1 MLKQDA
7 QNLQPQLVQWR
18 RALHQMPE
26 TGLHL
31 PQTRAF
37 LCGVLEEMGLSF
49 RLHKDTSSLEVLLPG
64 TRPGKTI
71 ALRADMDALPIQEQ
85 TKLPFASTNGAMH
98 ACGHDAHMAMLLGAI
113 SLLRGMAFP
122 GCIKCLF
129 QAGEE
134 GYNGAQHMVEE
145 GALEQPHVD
154 AVVGLHVT
162 NAVPELRP
170 GTIGVRSG
178 PLMAGSDAFR
188 IVVTGKSGHISDTE
202 HVRNPIFAAAH
213 LACAIQRLGELH
225 QSDPEP
231 SVIALGT
238 IHGGVRGNAVPD
250 TVELQ
255 GSIRTLDPD
264 GRATLLEQLNQLLQ
278 QCREETGCQYA
289 LSFPEGTGIVI
300 NAPALT
306 ARISGGL
313 GQLLGEDFVPL
324 TSKLMAS
331 DDISV
336 FFQAR
341 KGCYLHLGCG
351 LEDETELHPLH
362 NSGFCLNEDVL
373 WRGTAALVQSALSWL
388 ADPT

>member
-1 MLKQDA
+1 M
-7 QNLQPQLVQWR
+7 
-18 RALHQMPE
+18 
-26 TGLHL
+26 
-31 PQTRAF
+31 
-37 LCGVLEEMGLSF
+37 
-49 RLHKDTSSLEVLLPG
+49 
-64 TRPGKTI
+64 
-71 ALRADMDALPIQEQ
+71 
-85 TKLPFASTNGAMH
+85 
-98 ACGHDAHMAMLLGAI
+98 
-113 SLLRGMAFP
+113 
-122 GCIKCLF
+122 
-129 QAGEE
+129 
-134 GYNGAQHMVEE
+134 QH
-145 GALEQPHVD
+145 G
-154 AVVGLHVT
+154 
-162 NAVPELRP
+162 
-170 GTIGVRSG
+170 
-178 PLMAGSDAFR
+178 
-188 IVVTGKSGHISDTE
+188 
-202 HVRNPIFAAAH
+202 
-213 LACAIQRLGELH
+213 
-225 QSDPEP
+225 
-231 SVIALGT
+231 
-238 IHGGVRGNAVPD
+238 
-250 TVELQ
+250 

-264 GRATLLEQLNQLLQ
+264 GRATLLKQLNQLLQ

-300 NAPALT
+300 NDPALT

>member
-1 MLKQDA
+1 MLKQDV

-98 ACGHDAHMAMLLGAI
+98 ACGHDAHMTMLLGAI
-113 SLLRGMAFP
+113 SLLRGMEFP
-122 GCIKCLF
+122 GCVKCLF

-188 IVVTGKSGHISDTE
+188 IVVTGKSGHISDTC
-202 HVRNPIFAAAH
+202 RAPF
-213 LACAIQRLGELH
+213 
-225 QSDPEP
+225 EP
-231 SVIALGT
+231 W
-238 IHGGVRGNAVPD
+238 
-250 TVELQ
+250 
-255 GSIRTLDPD
+255 IRTD
-264 GRATLLEQLNQLLQ
+264 GPH
-278 QCREETGCQYA
+278 CW
-289 LSFPEGTGIVI
+289 
-300 NAPALT
+300 
-306 ARISGGL
+306 
-313 GQLLGEDFVPL
+313 
-324 TSKLMAS
+324 
-331 DDISV
+331 
-336 FFQAR
+336 
-341 KGCYLHLGCG
+341 
-351 LEDETELHPLH
+351 
-362 NSGFCLNEDVL
+362 NS
-373 WRGTAALVQSALSWL
+373 
-388 ADPT
+388 